1 MYNPDKMKKLIIL
14 HGWGQHAKIWDPF
27 VSQIGDIIETQA
39 WDLPGFGKEPLVS
52 DEWGVPEYA
61 DWVVEKV
68 DEEFAAGTEIILLGH
83 SFGGRVSS
91 WIASQNPDWLSG
103 LILSG
108 SPSIYRP
115 SFGLKF
121 RIRLYKFLKKILPSS
136 VLKKIFKPKSLNTAD
151 SAGKGKIFRKV
162 VPFDQTEVLEQIKV
176 PALLIWGEKDEPVP
190 LKIALEMNELIPNS
204 KLEIIEGVGHQTG
217 QEAQYLFY
225 GIVKNFIQNL

>member
-121 RIRLYKFLKKILPSS
+121 RIRL
-136 VLKKIFKPKSLNTAD
+136 
-151 SAGKGKIFRKV
+151 
-162 VPFDQTEVLEQIKV
+162 
-176 PALLIWGEKDEPVP
+176 
-190 LKIALEMNELIPNS
+190 
-204 KLEIIEGVGHQTG
+204 
-217 QEAQYLFY
+217 
-225 GIVKNFIQNL
+225 